1 MHARTLGRSVWL
13 AAGIAVIAVA
23 SVSAQGPRWDNLGSR
38 TVNHSADR
46 DEIRVTARE
55 GRYSSIKLTVERRG
69 VEFKNMIVHFG
80 DPRGGTQDV
89 AIRKLIESGGE
100 TRVINLTGGSR
111 VIARVVFLY
120 TSAGRGGGQRPVVT
134 LWGR

>member
-1 MHARTLGRSVWL
+1 MRTRTLGRAVWL

-89 AIRKLIESGGE
+89 AIRKLIEGGGE